1 MNLLFMVMYTLFGHK
16 DGDDDDDDDDDIVV
30 VLRGEN

>member
-1 MNLLFMVMYTLFGHK
+1 MNLLFMVMYTLFGYK
-16 DGDDDDDDDDDIVV
+16 DGDDDDDIVV